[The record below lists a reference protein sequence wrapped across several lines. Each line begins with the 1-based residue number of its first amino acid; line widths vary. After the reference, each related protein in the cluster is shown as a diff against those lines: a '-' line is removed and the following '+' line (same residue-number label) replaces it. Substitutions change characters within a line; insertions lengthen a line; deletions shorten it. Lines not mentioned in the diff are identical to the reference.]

1 MKLFV
6 RVYRL
11 PALNYFRRGVW
22 QGSKYTSTYDLSRV
36 INGLTLCIL
45 IINIIILSRLP
56 ILQTFLTAQKM
67 KFSIKDFFSKCD
79 QIPRK
84 LRVWSYLLKKSLL
97 ENFIFWAVSQSS
109 FMNSWQGPE

>member
-1 MKLFV
+1 MN
-6 RVYRL
+6 RVQRPVYIVQII
-11 PALNYFRRGVW
+11 Y
-22 QGSKYTSTYDLSRV
+22 STKKNVGFESRYDLSNV
-36 INGLTLCIL
+36 IAQ
-45 IINIIILSRLP
+45 NI
-56 ILQTFLTAQKM
+56 

-109 FMNSWQGPE
+109 FINSWQGPE